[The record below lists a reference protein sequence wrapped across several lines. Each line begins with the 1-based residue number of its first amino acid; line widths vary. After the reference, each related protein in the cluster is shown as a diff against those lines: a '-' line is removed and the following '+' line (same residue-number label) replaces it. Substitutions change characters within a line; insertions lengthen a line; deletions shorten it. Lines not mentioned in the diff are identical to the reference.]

1 MHEVTM
7 SAAIAWALANQA
19 LIATV
24 LFAVSEALGA
34 NPKVKS
40 NGILSLILI
49 QAQNALKAKGAK
61 DITP

>member
-1 MHEVTM
+1 M
-7 SAAIAWALANQA
+7 SIAIAWLVANQA
-19 LIATV
+19 LLATV

-34 NPKVKS
+34 NSKVKA
-40 NGILSLILI
+40 NGILSLIII

>member
-1 MHEVTM
+1 M
-7 SAAIAWALANQA
+7 SVVVAWAIANQA

-40 NGILSLILI
+40 NGILSLILL
-49 QAQNALKAKGAK
+49 QAQAALKKKGAT
-61 DITP
+61 DLTP

>member
-1 MHEVTM
+1 M
-7 SAAIAWALANQA
+7 SAVIAWCIANQA

-34 NPKVKS
+34 NPKVKA
-40 NGILSLILI
+40 NGVLSLILI

>member
-1 MHEVTM
+1 M
-7 SAAIAWALANQA
+7 SALIAWALANQA

-40 NGILSLILI
+40 NGILSLIIL
-49 QAQNALKAKGAK
+49 QVQGQLKTKGAK

>member
-1 MHEVTM
+1 M
-7 SAAIAWALANQA
+7 SIAIAWLVANQA
-19 LIATV
+19 LVATV

-34 NPKVKS
+34 NPKVKA
-40 NGILSLILI
+40 NGILSLLII

>member
-1 MHEVTM
+1 M
-7 SAAIAWALANQA
+7 SAVVDWCLANQT

-40 NGILSLILI
+40 NGILSLILL
-49 QAQNALKAKGAK
+49 QAQGALKKKGAQ
-61 DITP
+61 DLTP

>member
-1 MHEVTM
+1 M
-7 SAAIAWALANQA
+7 SALVAWCLANQA

-24 LFAVSEALGA
+24 LLAVSEAMGA

-40 NGILSLILI
+40 NGILSLVLL
-49 QAQNALKAKGAK
+49 QAQKVLKDKGAK

>member
-1 MHEVTM
+1 M
-7 SAAIAWALANQA
+7 SALVAWALANQA

-40 NGILSLILI
+40 NGLLSLILL
-49 QAQNALKAKGAK
+49 QVQGQLKAKGGK
-61 DITP
+61 DLTP

>member
-1 MHEVTM
+1 M
-7 SAAIAWALANQA
+7 SALVAWCLANQA

-40 NGILSLILI
+40 NGILSLILLQI
-49 QAQNALKAKGAK
+49 QGQLKAKGAK
-61 DITP
+61 DLTPGQ